1 MTKVYD
7 LVLKLLKTKEQTRN
21 SDKLLFTEVLRYL
34 GAIKIVTWFGQDRE
48 AVMVESLLSG
58 NLPSFETIRRTRQK
72 IQETKPELGATS
84 SKVIEAR
91 HQKKLTKSTFIYY
104 EQLGWD

>member
-1 MTKVYD
+1 MKTYD
-7 LVLKLLKTKEQTRN
+7 LILKLLKTKPQTRN

-34 GAIKIVTWFGQDRE
+34 GAIKTVTWFGQDRE

-72 IQETKPELGATS
+72 LQETKPELGATS
-84 SKVIEAR
+84 NKVIEAR
-91 HQKKLTKSTFIYY
+91 HQKQSSKGTFIYR
-104 EQLGWD
+104 EQLGWEE

>member
-1 MTKVYD
+1 MRTYD

-34 GAIKIVTWFGQDRE
+34 GAIKTVTWFSQDRE

-84 SKVIEAR
+84 SKVIEVR
-91 HQKKLTKSTFIYY
+91 HQKQLTKSTFIYR
-104 EQLGWD
+104 EEI